1 MTDRMYAFISDKIQT
16 IKHTTSRVQFKRE
29 RKIGE
34 ELEEMLSYSLILLIN
49 SLYLFVSTLNY
60 SLININYYFYFIH
73 LM

>member
-1 MTDRMYAFISDKIQT
+1 MYAFISDKIQT

-49 SLYLFVSTLNY
+49 SLYLFSFFFSFSYDSPLYRFLEVR
-60 SLININYYFYFIH
+60 
-73 LM
+73 

>member
-49 SLYLFVSTLNY
+49 SLY
-60 SLININYYFYFIH
+60 FI
-73 LM
+73 